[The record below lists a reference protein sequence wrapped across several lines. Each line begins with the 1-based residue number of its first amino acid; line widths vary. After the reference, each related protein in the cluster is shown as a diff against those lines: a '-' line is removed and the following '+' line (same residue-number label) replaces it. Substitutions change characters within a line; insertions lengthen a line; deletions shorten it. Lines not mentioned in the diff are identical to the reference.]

1 MKFQKRNKSHHDFY
15 QDDDELNAE
24 INIIPLV
31 DIMLVLLIVFMI
43 AAPLSI
49 STVKVN
55 LPETYKSRTLQKQP
69 KLILSIDRKGNY
81 YLAKRKIKK
90 GALIPKLRAIYELRR
105 TKAFI
110 SQQTSLLSTKKLLL
124 L

>member
-1 MKFQKRNKSHHDFY
+1 
-15 QDDDELNAE
+15 
-24 INIIPLV
+24 
-31 DIMLVLLIVFMI
+31 MLVLLIVFMI

-105 TKAFI
+105 TKSLYI
-110 SQQTSLLSTKKLLL
+110 SADKSIKYEKVIVAMNAAKKAGIHKVSLLTKPTM
-124 L
+124 